1 MNQPKSL
8 EEKIQELL
16 DIAEITRLKAR
27 YCFGCD
33 GVPSSDV
40 THNRQ
45 VDYELVASLFTEDA
59 ELDGVGRCRGREAIG
74 EYYRGIQRLP
84 LAIHCVAT
92 PLIEVNGDT
101 ATGKWHGIIPLITA
115 DDKAAAWLV
124 GVYKDEFV
132 RTPEGWKI
140 KKLGFTPHFLTPAG
154 ESWAKIRFL
163 DPTYEQRFGRKP
175 EA

>member
-8 EEKIQELL
+8 EQEIQELL
-16 DIAEITRLKAR
+16 DVAEITRLKAS

-33 GVPSSDV
+33 GIPSSDV
-40 THNRQ
+40 NQNRH
-45 VDYELVASLFTEDA
+45 VDYEMVASLFTEDA
-59 ELDGVGRCRGREAIG
+59 ELDGVGRCLGRDAIR

-115 DDKAAAWLV
+115 EDKVGAWLV
-124 GVYKDEFV
+124 GVYQDKFV
-132 RTPEGWKI
+132 RTSEGWKI

-154 ESWAKIRFL
+154 ESWATIRFL
-163 DPTYEQRFGRKP
+163 DPTYERRFGPKP
-175 EA
+175 EP